1 METVRRQEVTSEK
14 EPLLPAIKQL
24 LKDTQHQVYH
34 VTASAPEFPHLC
46 LAIHE
51 AEGMVPLY

>member
-1 METVRRQEVTSEK
+1 MTSEK